1 MGLLLPLLHRL
12 FVRKMTVVL
21 LNGIYLRPPAF
32 FFFGGVGGFLFCVI
46 NLNLEIFKKSS
57 YDLFDFKKNILGF
70 SIFVFLN

>member
-12 FVRKMTVVL
+12 FVRKMAVVL
-21 LNGIYLRPPAF
+21 LNGIYLRSPPF
-32 FFFGGVGGFLFCVI
+32 LLGGGVLFLFCVI

-57 YDLFDFKKNILGF
+57 HDLFHLKKKILGF

>member
-32 FFFGGVGGFLFCVI
+32 FFFWGGGFLFCVI

-57 YDLFDFKKNILGF
+57 YDLFDFKKKILGF